1 VPVKVRVKDKLMPT
15 YSQTLTDQI
24 KIKIAMM
31 SPSQVSTRDIRP
43 CGLGRRVTKEEK
55 TSEKDMLQAFYR
67 RQKEI

>member
-1 VPVKVRVKDKLMPT
+1 MPT

-43 CGLGRRVTKEEK
+43 YGLGRRVTKEEK
-55 TSEKDMLQAFYR
+55 TSEKDRL
-67 RQKEI
+67 